1 MSHPHP
7 FGKGRG
13 GGGGILASEG
23 AEALFFEPTSV
34 KRGEGSGLGGSV
46 QLAANWGGEGKMVAV
61 EE

>member
-34 KRGEGSGLGGSV
+34 KRGLRAGWQRAV
-46 QLAANWGGEGKMVAV
+46 GGELGWRG
-61 EE
+61 